1 MAVGDVIVGIDIG
14 TSKVCTILGEVNNFG
29 QIEILCTTTC
39 KCNGLKKGK
48 IVNEEAIC
56 TSISETIKEAEDEV
70 GFKIN
75 SAYLTIP
82 GKYVTIVQN
91 SILKEVKDKF
101 TGITQKDLQNAV
113 SYISNELKNKQA
125 ASNLIDLVEET
136 VKSLTDMPERYAVV
150 DDEILSREGFR
161 FIQIK
166 NYLLFYV
173 VRKET
178 QTVVIQRF
186 LYARRDWMNILK
198 LDIATEIKN

>member
-1 MAVGDVIVGIDIG
+1 MYKIIV
-14 TSKVCTILGEVNNFG
+14 T
-29 QIEILCTTTC
+29 
-39 KCNGLKKGK
+39 
-48 IVNEEAIC
+48 AP
-56 TSISETIKEAEDEV
+56 A
-70 GFKIN
+70 
-75 SAYLTIP
+75 
-82 GKYVTIVQN
+82 
-91 SILKEVKDKF
+91 
-101 TGITQKDLQNAV
+101 QKDLQNAV

-186 LYARRDWMNILK
+186 LYARRDWINILK